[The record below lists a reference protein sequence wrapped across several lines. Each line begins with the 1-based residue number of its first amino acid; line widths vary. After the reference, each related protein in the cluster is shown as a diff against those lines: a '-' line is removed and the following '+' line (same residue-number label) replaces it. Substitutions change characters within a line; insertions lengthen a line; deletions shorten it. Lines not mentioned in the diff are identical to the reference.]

1 MHICKTFCTV
11 KYNSSFLFC
20 KLTKYI
26 LSIFEIKPMNLGT
39 LLLKKSEKGVIS
51 PAIKIDARGKNTAQN
66 FQKSFENA
74 VEWIFRR

>member
-1 MHICKTFCTV
+1 
-11 KYNSSFLFC
+11 
-20 KLTKYI
+20 
-26 LSIFEIKPMNLGT
+26 MNLGT

-66 FQKSFENA
+66 FQKSFENT